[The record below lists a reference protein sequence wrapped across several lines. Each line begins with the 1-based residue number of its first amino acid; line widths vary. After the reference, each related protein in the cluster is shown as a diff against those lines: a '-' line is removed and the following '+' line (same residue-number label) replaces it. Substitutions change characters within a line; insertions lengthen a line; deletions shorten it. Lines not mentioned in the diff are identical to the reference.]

1 MILSAREYAQK
12 YAGGCSAKTIIRKAK
27 RGLLPTNHKAKK
39 VSGRYVIEIG
49 EMEHLKD
56 YDIKLTPKSKH
67 K

>member
-27 RGLLPTNHKAKK
+27 RGLLPTNHKAMK

-49 EMEHLKD
+49 EMECLKD